1 MSKGSIQEEDI
12 TTVDIHAP
20 KIGAHHYKR
29 QMLTAI
35 NGEIE
40 NNTMIVGTLTLHLHQ
55 YIDHPDRKLIRK
67 HKP

>member
-40 NNTMIVGTLTLHLHQ
+40 NNTIIVGTLTLHLHQ
-55 YIDHPDRKLIRK
+55 
-67 HKP
+67 